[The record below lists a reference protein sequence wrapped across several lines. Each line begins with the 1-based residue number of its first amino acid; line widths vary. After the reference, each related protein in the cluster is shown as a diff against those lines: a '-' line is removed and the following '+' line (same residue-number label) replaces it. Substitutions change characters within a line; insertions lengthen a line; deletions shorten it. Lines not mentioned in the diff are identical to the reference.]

1 MKKLDSSSSFRKLL
15 LETPNVENDL
25 IPINNVLILGL
36 LYCGGDI
43 WEKSKFFFEFINPSD

>member
-1 MKKLDSSSSFRKLL
+1 MNKLDSSSSFTKLL
-15 LETPNVENDL
+15 LETPTVENEL

-43 WEKSKFFFEFINPSD
+43 QEKS

>member
-1 MKKLDSSSSFRKLL
+1 MNKLDSSSSFTKLL
-15 LETPNVENDL
+15 LETPNVENEL

-43 WEKSKFFFEFINPSD
+43 QEKS